1 MCGILPEIELRHA
14 ASAVWRLRSPATSAV
29 AGGGSVQS
37 LDKPIPTPVA
47 HDLSPNKNAFHPSA
61 KNLEMEPQQEHHPA
75 VKAG

>member
-14 ASAVWRLRSPATSAV
+14 ASAGWRLRSPA
-29 AGGGSVQS
+29 AGAFAGVGSVQS

-47 HDLSPNKNAFHPSA
+47 HDLSPNKEVFHPSA
-61 KNLEMEPQQEHHPA
+61 KNLEMEPQQKHRPA